1 MEGMREVRTGRKEDA
16 LHSRLKMRL
25 CVCVCARTHT
35 HTHTCTC
42 VRAFVSVCARVRA
55 CVMRARAH
63 THARTHVYMCARVCF
78 CVRAMLLL
86 PLSLLHVLPP
96 SFSSS
101 LVSANAAIQRDTRA
115 MDEHLDT
122 ATVPRLFF
130 RRNPPNRSPGPTTC
144 PSPASAHVTTMRP
157 CQAHWRGT
165 TTHSCARIALHRRR
179 VDLSAVSVARSSLLP
194 RHAARA
200 LGTRWFVTGMP
211 NGHQTMYLQRVGC
224 LSGFPACRHVATQI
238 HIAYHSSSPA
248 RLCAQERQT
257 RFPPLYCFTSAGHA
271 HDILLSA

>member
-16 LHSRLKMRL
+16 LHSRLKMCL
-25 CVCVCARTHT
+25 CVCARAHTHT
-35 HTHTCTC
+35 HTHVYVCARVCFC
-42 VRAFVSVCARVRA
+42 VCARARVRA

-63 THARTHVYMCARVCF
+63 THAHTHVYMCARVCF

-86 PLSLLHVLPP
+86 PLSLLHFLPP

-200 LGTRWFVTGMP
+200 LGT
-211 NGHQTMYLQRVGC
+211 
-224 LSGFPACRHVATQI
+224 SPACPTGTKQCTCSAWVASPASPPVATSQRRSTLRTI
-238 HIAYHSSSPA
+238 PRALHGSVRRNVSSSPKS
-248 RLCAQERQT
+248 LRQ
-257 RFPPLYCFTSAGHA
+257 RSAKG
-271 HDILLSA
+271 

>member
-16 LHSRLKMRL
+16 LHSRLKMCL
-25 CVCVCARTHT
+25 CVCARAHTHT
-35 HTHTCTC
+35 HTHVYVCARVCFC
-42 VRAFVSVCARVRA
+42 VCARARVRA

-63 THARTHVYMCARVCF
+63 THAHTHVYMCARVCF

-86 PLSLLHVLPP
+86 PLSLLHFLPP

-179 VDLSAVSVARSSLLP
+179 VYLSAVSVARSSLLP

-257 RFPPLYCFTSAGHA
+257 RFPPLQSPLRQRSAKG
-271 HDILLSA
+271 